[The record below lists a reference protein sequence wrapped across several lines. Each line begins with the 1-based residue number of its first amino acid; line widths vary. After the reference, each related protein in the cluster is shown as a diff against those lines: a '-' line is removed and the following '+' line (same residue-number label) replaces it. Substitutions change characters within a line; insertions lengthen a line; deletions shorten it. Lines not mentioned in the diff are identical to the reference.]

1 MLNLFLTLFVLG
13 YPSPHGHAVRVG
25 DARTGVATV
34 PPAPLAVD
42 FKISDVTLTP
52 GSLFVRK
59 RSRCFIVNLSLK
71 KRDRDWLFPTPS
83 FRNPVEYPALCA
95 FRFTVLLHRFDVL
108 LCERKVII
116 NTLSL
121 PEPPY
126 YLQRNKPKTEIMSSS
141 SRSTTV
147 RWQFGDLCACI
158 LFCNFFFIF
167 SFLL

>member
-1 MLNLFLTLFVLG
+1 MLNLLLTLFVLG

-59 RSRCFIVNLSLK
+59 RSRCYNVNFTEEEEERIETGSS
-71 KRDRDWLFPTPS
+71 PVATPS
-83 FRNPVEYPALCA
+83 FRNPVEYPASCA
-95 FRFTVLLHRFDVL
+95 FRFTVLLLRFDVL
-108 LCERKVII
+108 LCEHKVII

-121 PEPPY
+121 PEPHPTICKGTSP
-126 YLQRNKPKTEIMSSS
+126 KPKS
-141 SRSTTV
+141 
-147 RWQFGDLCACI
+147 
-158 LFCNFFFIF
+158 
-167 SFLL
+167 

>member
-59 RSRCFIVNLSLK
+59 RSRCFNGRRREIETGSSQHHHSETQLN
-71 KRDRDWLFPTPS
+71 T
-83 FRNPVEYPALCA
+83 
-95 FRFTVLLHRFDVL
+95 L
-108 LCERKVII
+108 LCVRVSFH
-116 NTLSL
+116 SL
-121 PEPPY
+121 A
-126 YLQRNKPKTEIMSSS
+126 SS
-141 SRSTTV
+141 V
-147 RWQFGDLCACI
+147 
-158 LFCNFFFIF
+158 
-167 SFLL
+167 